1 MRQNVKLSIC
11 IPVEKG
17 SQSSLALVQAMFAEP
32 ANPVELIVAP
42 NGEMVAEL
50 ALLQEIAGTDRRLR
64 ILPIAPDTI
73 ARSDL
78 WLGTVAAAS
87 GDWVCLV
94 KPEDMLEP
102 ELATVLSFVEEDM
115 PEVDALGWN
124 HFQIDPEAP
133 RHIAQSVPIPIQHHV
148 FEIEKTAMLEA
159 FFMWKD
165 SSNVPKAPF
174 GLFHGAIKRSL
185 LTAIIENSG
194 PHGWQTPL
202 PRHEWAARTILFAN
216 KLALSARPMSAA
228 NTPLFQP
235 ASAPAAPYGQP
246 FDASMGVTAAIAEIQ
261 IRVLQ
266 DLGSEWA
273 GCNES
278 FLRACMLD
286 CALEHRQQAFNA
298 KAQAYFGALRSF
310 GGGRLA
316 PEFKPPYLPEPQP
329 DRRRGLHG
337 GVFLVD
343 RFIGN
348 ATTAQEFYA
357 VARSILAPVFIMR
370 HAAEATKAA

>member
-1 MRQNVKLSIC
+1 MQQNAKLSIC

-17 SQSSLALVQAMFAEP
+17 SQSSLALVQAMLAEP

-42 NGEMVAEL
+42 HGEMAAEL
-50 ALLQEIAGTDRRLR
+50 ARLQEIAGTDHRLK
-64 ILPIAPDTI
+64 ILPETPDMI

-87 GDWVCLV
+87 GDWICLV

-115 PEVDALGWN
+115 PDVDALGWN
-124 HFQIDPEAP
+124 HFQIDAEAP
-133 RHIAQSVPIPIQHHV
+133 RHIPQSVPIPIQHHV
-148 FEIEKTAMLEA
+148 FEVDKAAMLEA

-194 PHGWQTPL
+194 PNGWQTPL
-202 PRHEWAARTILFAN
+202 PQHEWAARTILFAN

-228 NTPLFQP
+228 NAPKFQP
-235 ASAPAAPYGQP
+235 ASAPASPYGSP
-246 FDASMGVTAAIAEIQ
+246 FGAGMGVTAAIAEIQ
-261 IRVLQ
+261 ARVLL

-273 GCNES
+273 GCNEN

-286 CALEHRQQAFNA
+286 CAA
-298 KAQAYFGALRSF
+298 
-310 GGGRLA
+310 
-316 PEFKPPYLPEPQP
+316 
-329 DRRRGLHG
+329 
-337 GVFLVD
+337 
-343 RFIGN
+343 
-348 ATTAQEFYA
+348 
-357 VARSILAPVFIMR
+357 
-370 HAAEATKAA
+370 